1 MKRGER
7 VHESAV
13 RSNPGLAEKIVRG
26 HPVILSKERLSGACG
41 SRTYRILFID
51 SAEIVARINI
61 MTLKVTRHQL
71 GTRP

>member
-26 HPVILSKERLSGACG
+26 HPVILSKNVFRVPVGVELIE
-41 SRTYRILFID
+41 YYL
-51 SAEIVARINI
+51 
-61 MTLKVTRHQL
+61 
-71 GTRP
+71 